1 MEIKE
6 FQSLVVSQII
16 ESTKELNKK
25 YGKNTIATK
34 EVHSYGE
41 NNKGRY
47 IFGTDGNRLHCIEV
61 EIDIAVTVM
70 DAKSTESGAKI
81 SVASL
86 FNVGG
91 EKNKTVNNETTNR
104 IRYTI
109 PVIIPT
115 DE

>member
-16 ESTKELNKK
+16 ESTKELNEK

-34 EVHSYGE
+34 AVHPYGD
-41 NNKGRY
+41 NKKGKF
-47 IFGTDGNRLHCIEV
+47 IIGKDGYNLHCIEV
-61 EIDIAVTVM
+61 EIDVAVTVT
-70 DAKSTESGAKI
+70 DAKTTESGAKL
-81 SVASL
+81 SVASV

-91 EKNKTVNNETTNR
+91 EKNKTFNNETTNR
-104 IRYTI
+104 IRYTL

-115 DE
+115 GD

>member
-16 ESTKELNKK
+16 ESSRELNEK

-34 EVHSYGE
+34 EVHVYGD
-41 NNKGRY
+41 NGKGKF
-47 IFGTDGNRLHCIEV
+47 IIGKDGYNLHCIEV
-61 EIDIAVTVM
+61 EIDVAVTVT
-70 DAKSTESGAKI
+70 DAKSTESGAKL
-81 SVASL
+81 SVASV

-91 EKNKTVNNETTNR
+91 EKNKIVNNETTNR
-104 IRYTI
+104 IKYTL

-115 DE
+115 GD